1 MARPGYN
8 NDDSLNTYTPPSR
21 NTWGGGG
28 GGGRDQGNQDQQSRD
43 QTANE
48 LDQMI
53 NRSNPD
59 KGYDDSW
66 ESQPNNFVEPYI
78 PPSQIYNNPPPGQR
92 NQWTHEQFGH
102 SPMIK
107 DLLKN
112 VSPEVLDFWGVS
124 KNSQSIP
131 VELFQSLAEGS
142 FVSGNEAAES
152 NEPFT
157 TTWSQFEDTS
167 QNLKYDNDGNLI
179 QNYASDW
186 LKENTLF
193 PEGMHTYYN
202 DMGMDRYIDR
212 GRTTTT
218 DNGGGGGYNYGSGS
232 GYGNGSGYIAK
243 PEINSYNP
251 DFAQWGRSSV
261 QGDFIRNQK
270 ANRGGIIS
278 LMR

>member
-48 LDQMI
+48 LDQMMNKYGGYSNANEQLAASLKAAGALTSGALSGQALW
-53 NRSNPD
+53 NRLPVGMAEEIIRKGGDPTLYANEVFSSFSEGTQAYSPTGILSITGPGALYENGQLVEGHPANYKVVNPYSS
-59 KGYDDSW
+59 G
-66 ESQPNNFVEPYI
+66 F
-78 PPSQIYNNPPPGQR
+78 
-92 NQWTHEQFGH
+92 
-102 SPMIK
+102 
-107 DLLKN
+107 
-112 VSPEVLDFWGVS
+112 
-124 KNSQSIP
+124 NS
-131 VELFQSLAEGS
+131 GS
-142 FVSGNEAAES
+142 G
-152 NEPFT
+152 
-157 TTWSQFEDTS
+157 
-167 QNLKYDNDGNLI
+167 
-179 QNYASDW
+179 
-186 LKENTLF
+186 
-193 PEGMHTYYN
+193 
-202 DMGMDRYIDR
+202 
-212 GRTTTT
+212 
-218 DNGGGGGYNYGSGS
+218 GGGGGYGYGS

>member
-48 LDQMI
+48 LDQMMGNQGNQQSRDQTANELDQMMNKYGGYSNANEQLAASLKAAGALTSGALSGQALW
-53 NRSNPD
+53 NRLPVGMAEEIIRKGGDPTLYANEVFSSFSEGTQAYSPTGILSITGPGALYENGQLVEGHPANYKVVNPYSS
-59 KGYDDSW
+59 G
-66 ESQPNNFVEPYI
+66 F
-78 PPSQIYNNPPPGQR
+78 
-92 NQWTHEQFGH
+92 
-102 SPMIK
+102 
-107 DLLKN
+107 
-112 VSPEVLDFWGVS
+112 
-124 KNSQSIP
+124 NS
-131 VELFQSLAEGS
+131 GS
-142 FVSGNEAAES
+142 G
-152 NEPFT
+152 
-157 TTWSQFEDTS
+157 
-167 QNLKYDNDGNLI
+167 
-179 QNYASDW
+179 
-186 LKENTLF
+186 
-193 PEGMHTYYN
+193 
-202 DMGMDRYIDR
+202 
-212 GRTTTT
+212 
-218 DNGGGGGYNYGSGS
+218 GGGGGYNYGSGS
-232 GYGNGSGYIAK
+232 GYGNGSGYISK